1 MLLAVEFFHEIFED
15 FVSLEETFH
24 DNEIWRSSSIIKLMN
39 ASRELE
45 NKEVVVEGLKMIL
58 NLCKF
63 RECGALI
70 DFYESG
76 SYDIAELNAPDK
88 VLVDSILKAEFT

>member
-1 MLLAVEFFHEIFED
+1 MISAVEFFHEIFEE
-15 FVSLEETFH
+15 FVCLEETLH
-24 DNEIWRSSSIIKLMN
+24 DNEIWRSNSIIKLMN

-45 NKEVVVEGLKMIL
+45 DQQVVTDGLKMIL

-76 SYDIAELNAPDK
+76 SYDITGLNNPEKLELT
-88 VLVDSILKAEFT
+88 SILKAEFT

>member
-1 MLLAVEFFHEIFED
+1 MLSAVEFFHEIFEE
-15 FVSLEETFH
+15 FVCLEETIH
-24 DNEIWRSSSIIKLMN
+24 DNEIWRSNSIIKLMN

-45 NKEVVVEGLKMIL
+45 DQQVVTEGLKMIL

-76 SYDIAELNAPDK
+76 SYDTSELKTSDK
-88 VLVDSILKAEFT
+88 NLLDSILKAEFT